1 MSKYM
6 FFSLFQI
13 FLSNLID
20 INFDFKTLITDSF
33 VVVFLGASKF
43 CVFCGGNACFI
54 ILQWTRRTNQE
65 LVVEEWPWGELEL
78 WKKYFMDFLLQ
89 NIFYCNM
96 SDQKLLSILHTKL
109 NYMVNYRHLCSKYS
123 LLVAQNAMYSYFLR
137 TAGLPLFDVII
148 NFSIY
153 FVKFAHLPQ

>member
-1 MSKYM
+1 M

-33 VVVFLGASKF
+33 VVVFLGATKF

-65 LVVEEWPWGELEL
+65 LVVEEWPWGELEF

-96 SDQKLLSILHTKL
+96 SDQNYCQFCTQNWITWSIIATCAVNIAYVWLKMQCIHTFWEQL
-109 NYMVNYRHLCSKYS
+109 ACS
-123 LLVAQNAMYSYFLR
+123 
-137 TAGLPLFDVII
+137 GLMFII
-148 NFSIY
+148 NF
-153 FVKFAHLPQ
+153 